1 MRLKKGFT
9 LVELLV
15 ALAIITILSAVVLPA
30 LHRARDE
37 ARKAEAISEL
47 RALDSGIRMFEM
59 DYGAYPPSGNANL
72 IASLQAG
79 SYVNKIDKGDLKKGE
94 MLDPWKSSYVYLNP
108 GIINPKSYDLYSLR
122 KNGLM
127 ILASSG
133 GLRIGPVAEV
143 LKDVGSSLSAEALEL
158 PDPDSDLNYMY
169 VPLALEFLRQTGYAY
184 VADAIGRNGYDTL
197 IRITLDD
204 SDTQATSGSYNGTSI
219 SITIYDSGD
228 INVNKGKIAAILV
241 HEGLHAMYDNLGT
254 AYHPSYSS
262 GLTDPAYYSLDE
274 EYTNFV
280 ASVDVWKQSKA
291 LYGGS
296 DWMLDISE
304 TFSNA
309 GEDYFKEV
317 LRQGAYGDLVEYPGW
332 EQQSRN

>member
-79 SYVNKIDKGDLKKGE
+79 SYVNKIDEGDLKKGV
-94 MLDPWKSSYVYLNP
+94 MFDPWKHSYVYLNP

-127 ILASSG
+127 ILASVG
-133 GLRIGPVAEV
+133 GVH
-143 LKDVGSSLSAEALEL
+143 VG
-158 PDPDSDLNYMY
+158 
-169 VPLALEFLRQTGYAY
+169 PLAKVLEDIGSNLDPKALDLPLPIDPADTTPNDWVMYLPLAMDFLRENGYAY
-184 VADAIGRNGYDTL
+184 VADAIGRNGYN
-197 IRITLDD
+197 IPVSITLSATARD
-204 SDTQATSGSYNGTSI
+204 TSGVWNGNTI

-228 INVNKGKIAAILV
+228 ANINTGKIAAVLV
-241 HEGLHAMYDNLGT
+241 HEGLHAMYDYMNT
-254 AYHPSYSS
+254 AYDYEY
-262 GLTDPAYYSLDE
+262 TIDE
-274 EYTNFV
+274 EYVNDV
-280 ASVDVWKQSKA
+280 ALINIWKTSKSK
-291 LYGGS
+291 YGGS
-296 DWMLDISE
+296 DWLLDLYESWID
-304 TFSNA
+304 T
-309 GEDYFKEV
+309 GEDYLKEV
-317 LRQGAYGDLVEYPGW
+317 LRQIYGLGEYPGW